1 MTCLTLQILLIV
13 KIKTSGV
20 KTKII
25 PDLLL
30 KKEIGIAKKN
40 VLKF

>member
-1 MTCLTLQILLIV
+1 MFNTSNSLYLV

-30 KKEIGIAKKN
+30 KKKIGIAKKN